1 MKVIKSLENRGILLK
16 ETTEKIINKKKKIHW
31 FINES
36 WPSINEKCRH
46 VLTPLA
52 KSVLLPLGPTAA
64 TSATDATIHKKS
76 LGSCTTLIISNE

>member
-1 MKVIKSLENRGILLK
+1 MRAGLPLMRNVD
-16 ETTEKIINKKKKIHW
+16 
-31 FINES
+31 
-36 WPSINEKCRH
+36 